1 MTSGIVWAVTAIVVV
16 LLGVIGRFFSLRT
29 LRWAA
34 VVTAM
39 ALAIAVARYGAS
51 HPAHAPSDLVSSF
64 LRGIDAV
71 TKALLHPLWLGHPVP
86 APGTVGR
93 VIIAVLVILG
103 YRQLETWTLRWQ
115 APTLDMTAIGEI
127 QPGEEASAPPAL
139 PGMPAS
145 RVFPA
150 SDGMTAIQRH
160 DQLAA
165 ELRFR
170 LPTMEIRAPAILPGG
185 TRSQALASIAEW
197 SGVTGGGLA
206 GAVIRAASLF
216 WPKARAIRVRVWV
229 EAPVAVG
236 IRATVVLEDA
246 RSGVTISTKTVT
258 GADLPELASMAAGYI
273 ARQIFEMD
281 PTVPEWCYG
290 SADGRDLGAMQ
301 QARLARVYAGCPR
314 DVLESREVQIDILRK
329 ATGNVRSAGI
339 VRYELA
345 QLYALRGEHLA
356 ALRLHALNREL
367 HPRFYRGRYRLG
379 MSLEMIANPE
389 HQLPDTPATRDGL
402 DEVMQILTRCRL
414 TTSEYRQANAA
425 RLIADNFGQTV
436 PGAPGITPRH
446 LPVPRE
452 LAMEMLRIAADDLA
466 GVRRQLSLPNVVRA
480 AFLHRSERAVW
491 LPLWRRRQRESFVDG
506 VCVAQLLVAVRLRL
520 LEHDIEDPGW
530 RQREQ
535 VPAPRVPLEPRS
547 HGQHSERPAGAGRR
561 HHRPRTSGAKVA
573 LAGTFGDAPV
583 PEDLRHALRISSFIA
598 GDPAPI
604 IAALTGTDEWRTP
617 RRAADGAE
625 PSPATAS
632 RVRLLPWQ
640 RRTPSWQ
647 AAYNTAGVYA
657 ALADAAPAP
666 AAPEFQERI
675 INSLRAAV
683 DNPYSELERAS
694 DWIRRDPDFRTMYRH
709 PEIFGAFL
717 KFLEVQER
725 QDYPEAFLSGKH
737 HAPHAADTTGQPG
750 PRTPAPREPAPRTPA
765 PREPAQPEL

>member
-1 MTSGIVWAVTAIVVV
+1 MTSGIVWALTAIVAIS
-16 LLGVIGRFFSLRT
+16 LGVIGRFFSLRT
-29 LRWAA
+29 VRWAA
-34 VVTAM
+34 LATAVVSV
-39 ALAIAVARYGAS
+39 IAVARYGAS

-64 LRGIDAV
+64 LRGFDAV

-93 VIIAVLVILG
+93 VVIAVLVILA
-103 YRQLETWTLRWQ
+103 YRQLEAWTLRWQ
-115 APTLDMTAIGEI
+115 APTMDMTAIGEI
-127 QPGEEASAPPAL
+127 QPGGEASTPPAG
-139 PGMPAS
+139 PDMPAG
-145 RVFPA
+145 RVFTA

-229 EAPVAVG
+229 EAPVVAG

-246 RSGVTISTKTVT
+246 RSGVTMATKTVT

-290 SADGRDLGAMQ
+290 TADGRDLGAMQ

-314 DVLESREVQIDILRK
+314 DVLESREVQIDILSK

-345 QLYALRGEHLA
+345 QLCALRGEHLA

-389 HQLPDTPATRDGL
+389 HHLPDTPATRDSL
-402 DEVMQILTRCRL
+402 DEIMQILARCRL
-414 TTSEYRQANAA
+414 ISGGYRQADSA
-425 RLIADNFGQTV
+425 RLIAANFGRTV
-436 PGAPGITPRH
+436 PGTPGIVPRH
-446 LPVPRE
+446 LPLPRE
-452 LAMEMLRIAADDLA
+452 LALEMLRIAADDLA
-466 GVRRQLSLPNVVRA
+466 GVRRQLRLPRVVRD
-480 AFLHRSERAVW
+480 AFLHRRERAVW
-491 LPLWRRRQRESFVDG
+491 LPLWRRRQRQSFVDG
-506 VCVAQLLVAVRLRL
+506 VCVAQLLVAVRLKL
-520 LEHDIEDPGW
+520 LERDFEDPGW
-530 RQREQ
+530 RQRER
-535 VPAPRVPLEPRS
+535 VPAPRVPVELR
-547 HGQHSERPAGAGRR
+547 GQGQRGESPQAPGRR

-573 LAGTFGDAPV
+573 LAGTFGDARI
-583 PEDLRHALRISSFIA
+583 PEELRHALRITSFIA

-604 IAALTGTDEWRTP
+604 IAVLTGTDEWRTP
-617 RRAADGAE
+617 RRTTDGADE
-625 PSPATAS
+625 PAPSTAS

-647 AAYNTAGVYA
+647 AAYNAACVYA
-657 ALADAAPAP
+657 ALADAAPAA

-694 DWIRRDPDFRTMYRH
+694 DWIRRDPDFRCMSRH
-709 PEIFGAFL
+709 PEVFGAFL
-717 KFLEVQER
+717 KFLEDQER
-725 QDYPEAFLSGKH
+725 QDYPEAFMSGKH
-737 HAPHAADTTGQPG
+737 HAAPVADPAGQP
-750 PRTPAPREPAPRTPA
+750 ASMEPAR
-765 PREPAQPEL
+765 PEL